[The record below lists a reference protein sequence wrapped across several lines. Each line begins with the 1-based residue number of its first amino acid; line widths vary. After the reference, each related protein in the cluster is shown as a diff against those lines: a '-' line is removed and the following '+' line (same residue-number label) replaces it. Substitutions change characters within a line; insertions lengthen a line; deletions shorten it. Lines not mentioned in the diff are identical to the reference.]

1 MGTRLVSGESGGRHR
16 HNWHIALIAA
26 SLCAASAG
34 CGGSETGVDG
44 AKCLRTEWH
53 ATIQVDPF
61 GGWPGSQSPD
71 AGMSQ
76 EQRKWST
83 TGIVTQSAA
92 DSIVVD
98 SCAPDANCAPMPSK
112 ISVQAPSLKLSI
124 PVGSIVSASYLGAG
138 GAQATYAG
146 GSGQLLIESVGAWGG
161 KQDPAGDGK
170 LYVAAVD
177 GWHEA
182 PAGAPFSVG
191 VEDLTCSGHG
201 TSSPGSTYLPV
212 GDYALGFSTPRD
224 THITVQMGQTKPFII
239 GGQKL
244 RASNL
249 RSFQSDA
256 TDAHWDWAYWIAP

>member
-1 MGTRLVSGESGGRHR
+1 MGKRLVSGESGGRHR

-34 CGGSETGVDG
+34 CGGSETWVDG
-44 AKCLRTEWH
+44 AGCLRTDGH
-53 ATIQVDPF
+53 VGIQVDPF
-61 GGWPGSQSPD
+61 GGWPAGANPD
-71 AGMSQ
+71 AGIPQ
-76 EQRKWST
+76 EQPKWST

-112 ISVQAPSLKLSI
+112 ISVQAPGLKLSI
-124 PVGSIVSASYLGAG
+124 PVGSIVSVSYLGSA
-138 GAQATYAG
+138 GAQALYAG
-146 GSGQLLIESVGAWGG
+146 GSGQLLIESVGSWGG

-177 GWHEA
+177 GWHVA

-191 VEDLTCSGHG
+191 VNKLACS
-201 TSSPGSTYLPV
+201 SNKPSMGSN
-212 GDYALGFSTPRD
+212 YALGFFTPRD
-224 THITVQMGQTKPFII
+224 TTVGVQMGQTKPFVI

-244 RASNL
+244 RVRNL
-249 RSFQSDA
+249 RSFQTNA
-256 TDAHWDWAYWIAP
+256 TDAYWDWAYWIAP